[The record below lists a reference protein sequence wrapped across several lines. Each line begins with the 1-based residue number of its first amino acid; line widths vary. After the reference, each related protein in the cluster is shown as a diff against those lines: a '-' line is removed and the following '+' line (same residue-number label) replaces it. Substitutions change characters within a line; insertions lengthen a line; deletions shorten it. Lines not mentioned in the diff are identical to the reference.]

1 MQTRSSE
8 RERRR
13 EGETDGAEAGEKE
26 QPRGAGTV
34 GARNPPP
41 QERAFHVM
49 PVPPSSLIL

>member
-34 GARNPPP
+34 GARKPP
-41 QERAFHVM
+41 QERAFCVM
-49 PVPPSSLIL
+49 PVPPSLLIL